1 MDRPDTAGPAGSDL
15 VIRPAV
21 TSDIASIVRLLA
33 DDPLGATRE
42 IAPDDGAPPGAV
54 YVKAF
59 AAIEADPNAR
69 VIVACR
75 AEQIVGTLQ
84 LNLIAGLS
92 RSGLLRG
99 QIESVRVAA

>member
-59 AAIEADPNAR
+59 AAIA
-69 VIVACR
+69 
-75 AEQIVGTLQ
+75 
-84 LNLIAGLS
+84 AGDDDTC
-92 RSGLLRG
+92 
-99 QIESVRVAA
+99 VRVCL